1 MFRRLID
8 LPEKPPSGGRKKWE
22 SLCSVAEM
30 RWLLRRETSR
40 ADRTG
45 RPFCLVLFR
54 LSPGSRPSLSTCRLA
69 RELLKCARLT
79 DEIGWFSDQYL
90 AALLPDT
97 SAAGAQIFTDRVGDA
112 VERRA
117 SRPSAYLYAYPNP
130 QGTALAESIEVP
142 DLPAPVNGGHNGH
155 ANGGHA
161 NGGHANGKSHQNGH
175 CLPEGSQLADDRGQ
189 IALMLSERPL
199 PSAGRLPR
207 IETPPAR
214 RPGLS
219 SKSVQ
224 ELLVHPMPAWKR
236 TVDVLGGLVG
246 LIVSLPVMAFAAMG
260 ILLTS
265 GGPIIFKQ
273 KRSGL
278 GGKPFVIYKFRT
290 MRPDAEAHKQEL
302 RPLSE
307 QDGPAFKIEKDPR
320 LTPFGSILRKTS
332 IDELPQLWNVVKGDM
347 SLVGP
352 RPLPVDE
359 TDACLPWHRRRLDV
373 TPGLTCIW
381 QVKGRSRV
389 TFDEWVRMD
398 VAYMRRRTLA
408 HDLWL
413 LLITIPAVLL
423 RRGAR

>member
-8 LPEKPPSGGRKKWE
+8 VPEKPSAAARKGWH
-22 SLCSVAEM
+22 SLCPIGEM
-30 RWLLRRETSR
+30 QWLLRRETSR

-54 LSPGSRPSLSTCRLA
+54 LSGTRRRSFSNFRLA
-69 RELLKCARLT
+69 RQLIKRARLT
-79 DEIGWFSDQYL
+79 DEVGWFSEQYL

-97 SAAGAQIFTDRVGDA
+97 SPAGARIFSDRVCSA
-112 VERRA
+112 VK
-117 SRPSAYLYAYPNP
+117 P
-130 QGTALAESIEVP
+130 QGARPLALLYSYPDPEVKI
-142 DLPAPVNGGHNGH
+142 LPAGIEPAHVAGPVNGGNNGHSNGNGHHNGH
-155 ANGGHA
+155 GLAKPANGTNGHGRLTA
-161 NGGHANGKSHQNGH
+161 VLAPIPLTAADLVPSLQAGLNGK
-175 CLPEGSQLADDRGQ
+175 
-189 IALMLSERPL
+189 PL
-199 PSAGRLPR
+199 HL
-207 IETPPAR
+207 
-214 RPGLS
+214 GLS
-219 SKSVQ
+219 PGSVQ
-224 ELLVHPMPAWKR
+224 ELLVHPMPRWKR
-236 TVDVLGGLVG
+236 AIDVLGALIGLV
-246 LIVSLPVMAFAAMG
+246 VFLPAMAFAAIG

-265 GGPIIFKQ
+265 RGPVIFKQ

-290 MRPDAEAHKQEL
+290 MVPDAEAHKQEL

-307 QDGPAFKIEKDPR
+307 QDGPAFKMEKDPR
-320 LTPFGSILRKTS
+320 LTRFGSFLRKTS
-332 IDELPQLWNVVKGDM
+332 LDELPQLWNVVKGDM

-352 RPLPVDE
+352 RPLPCDE
-359 TDACLPWHRRRLDV
+359 TDASLAWHRRRLDI

-398 VAYMRRRTLA
+398 VAYMRRRTLL